1 MDLKEIKQRVKEIEE
16 IKRDYPEAH
25 CREDEL
31 HRAFIVHIS
40 KTGSTEQAKMARAI
54 LKTEKMDFCRWCA

>member
-1 MDLKEIKQRVKEIEE
+1 MDLKEIKQRVRKIEE
-16 IKRDYPEAH
+16 ISGDYEAAH
-25 CREDEL
+25 SMEDQL

-54 LKTEKMDFCRWCA
+54 LKTDKMDFCRWCA